1 MKGLGKVGVVTLV
14 LLLTSGCSVSGQMDK
29 FKKIKK
35 DSTMYCGTSEAVKII
50 DLGYNTIIRCKDGT
64 TYMFDGR
71 STLEKLRD
79 KFIK

>member
-1 MKGLGKVGVVTLV
+1 MKGMIKVVSVAVV
-14 LLLTSGCSVSGQMDK
+14 LLLTSGCSVNGQMDK

-35 DSTMYCGTSEAVKII
+35 DSAMYCGTSEAVKIV

-79 KFIK
+79 KFVK

>member
-1 MKGLGKVGVVTLV
+1 MQGFGKMAVPVVFMLMLG
-14 LLLTSGCSVSGQMDK
+14 GCSVNGQMDK

-35 DSTMYCGTSEAVKII
+35 DSAMYCGTSEAVKII